1 MPSKSSEAKL
11 RRFSLHWGGGVVAEE
26 ARIAGGH
33 HDPALQLL
41 RFDDGAMQVRFCY
54 YDKRGRFQRSP
65 LILGD
70 DDIALLREAL
80 REQPERVRMLRR
92 LLG

>member
-1 MPSKSSEAKL
+1 MPSKSSGAKP
-11 RRFSLHWGGGVVAEE
+11 RRFSLHWGEGVVAEE
-26 ARIAGGH
+26 ARVAGEH

-41 RFDDGAMQVRFCY
+41 RFDDGPVQVRFCY

-70 DDIALLREAL
+70 DDIALLREEL
-80 REQPERVRMLRR
+80 QGQPELLGILRR
-92 LLG
+92 LVE